1 MLRSLRKKENNK
13 LDKSYI
19 PEAFSDKVTRDID
32 FTDEAVIQRNAPF
45 VNILL

>member
-32 FTDEAVIQRNAPF
+32 FIDEAVIQCNALF
-45 VNILL
+45 VNIRL